1 PHQRICRSQSQVR
14 LSLGLESFK
23 VPLIPIQSQIG
34 GTGAAVTFA
43 KNGNGMVRAM
53 YRLSSVIRIK
63 GERRKR
69 EVELLTNA
77 VTILLQLVF
86 ALTYYE

>member
-1 PHQRICRSQSQVR
+1 
-14 LSLGLESFK
+14 
-23 VPLIPIQSQIG
+23 
-34 GTGAAVTFA
+34 
-43 KNGNGMVRAM
+43 VRAM

>member
-1 PHQRICRSQSQVR
+1 MTRS
-14 LSLGLESFK
+14 LSAAYRAMK
-23 VPLIPIQSQIG
+23 PMLIPIQSQIG

-63 GERRKR
+63 GERRKI